1 MIATMLFNIKIIR
14 NVKNLVHNQECI
26 ATIGNFDGVHLGH
39 QAILNNVIVQSK
51 SLSLPS
57 TVIIF
62 EPQPQEFFLQH
73 QAPARLTS
81 LREKIAFFQTLGIE
95 QVVILKFN
103 SLCVTMSAE
112 DFIQRILVNSL
123 KVKFLF
129 VGDDFRF
136 GNKATGDFDLL
147 NSSGAKY
154 GFVVQNT
161 NSLHVLGERISSTKI
176 RNTLQ
181 QNDFV
186 TAETLLGR
194 PYRLCGKVRHGAK
207 RGRLLGFPTANLS
220 MRRKISPVN
229 GVYKVKI
236 IDAHNQ
242 IWNGIANIGSR
253 PTVTGNKQV
262 ILEAHIFDFNAD
274 IYHQY
279 ISVEPVQKIRDEKRF
294 ASIEELRQ
302 QIIKDVAYARTL

>member
-1 MIATMLFNIKIIR
+1 MLFNIKIIR